1 MTFSRYFLC
10 CAWSKSSPDVADVF
24 DLEALLERRRLG
36 VRRLLDVDR
45 EHGAIV
51 YEYRIG
57 KSMKQNELCLM
68 FFFFFISLFVNSN
81 GQNYPVL
88 VIMRAVQDIYR

>member
-57 KSMKQNELCLM
+57 KSMKQNELCLI
-68 FFFFFISLFVNSN
+68 FFFFFLYSLTRMDKII
-81 GQNYPVL
+81 L
-88 VIMRAVQDIYR
+88 CLLL